1 MVKAVRAWFG
11 QGRGPQRYRGLGR
24 LGGPLVAAWLA
35 LAGCAGGPG
44 AHPAGA
50 PAPPSKSSAA
60 YERQRRALVRADSAR
75 AFDAAIVLTAAEQRA
90 NRRLVRLRQQ
100 LVAHYDSVNYF
111 PPAHNFFRGR
121 RQMYATRLYRL
132 LRALPKGGVHHLHP
146 NAGAS
151 PWWLVQRALRE
162 PNCYVYWGPA
172 SAQYLKGQLRFFRAG
187 EAPAGFCTAGALNDT
202 VRHFP
207 QKLHHLLTFD
217 ATTGRDSADV
227 WRAFEQCF
235 QRLNGF
241 TSYQPIFRDMYA
253 AMFDSLAADGV
264 QHVELRAALNG
275 SLYDLRHPAGAF
287 PADSIIRY
295 LRQAQQQ
302 VRAGREPAFTF
313 RLIYSNLRFRT
324 AAAIR
329 ADLAQAYQLRRR
341 YPGVVAAY
349 DLVAHED
356 AGHPTDFFR
365 AVWLARDSLAAAYG
379 TDLPLCL
386 HDGEST
392 WRHTANLYDAALLH
406 SRRIGHGFNLSFFPA
421 AEELVRRQD
430 ICVEVSPLSN
440 QILGYAGDL
449 RTHPAHAW
457 LRHGIQVSIS
467 PDDPGIFDYVG
478 VTPDYWA
485 ITLAWELDLRA
496 LKKLSL
502 NGIDYS
508 FLSPAEKK
516 TARAAW
522 QPKWDAFV
530 ARLNQ
535 E

>member
-1 MVKAVRAWFG
+1 MIRAVRAWLG
-11 QGRGPQRYRGLGR
+11 KGGDPQRYRGPGL
-24 LGGPLVAAWLA
+24 LLAFLLA

-44 AHPAGA
+44 AHLAGA
-50 PAPPSKSSAA
+50 PAPLSKSSAA
-60 YERQRRALVRADSAR
+60 YERQRRALVRDDSAR
-75 AFDAAIVLTAAEQRA
+75 AFDAAIVLTPAERRA
-90 NRRLVRLRQQ
+90 NRKLVQLRQQ
-100 LVAHYDSVNYF
+100 LVAHYDSINYF
-111 PPAHNFFRGR
+111 PPAHNFFRAR
-121 RQMYATRLYRL
+121 RQMYTTRLYRL
-132 LRALPKGGVHHLHP
+132 LLAMPKGGVHHLHP

-187 EAPAGFCTAGALNDT
+187 EVPAGFYAAGALNDT
-202 VRHFP
+202 VCHFP

-235 QRLNGF
+235 QRMNGF
-241 TSYQPIFRDMYA
+241 TSYQPVFRDMYV

-264 QHVELRAALNG
+264 QHVELRASLNS
-275 SLYDLRHPAGAF
+275 SLYDLYHLAGAF

-295 LRQAQQQ
+295 LQQAQQQ
-302 VRAGREPAFTF
+302 VRTGREPAFTL
-313 RLIYSNLRFRT
+313 RLIYTNLRFRT

-329 ADLAQAYQLRRR
+329 ADVAQAYQLRRR
-341 YPGVVAAY
+341 YPDLVAAY

-356 AGHPTDFFR
+356 AGHSTDYFR
-365 AVWLARDSLAAAYG
+365 AVWLARDSLAAAFG

-421 AEELVRRQD
+421 AEELVRRNN

-440 QILGYAGDL
+440 QILGYIGDL
-449 RTHPAHAW
+449 RMHPAHAW
-457 LRHGIQVSIS
+457 LRHGIQISIS

-485 ITLAWELDLRA
+485 ATLAWELDLRD

-516 TARAAW
+516 IARAAW
-522 QPKWDAFV
+522 QPQWDAFV
-530 ARLNQ
+530 VRLNQ